1 MWKGRVSGQTGL
13 EAREVSMVGL
23 GGVVDNWMK
32 GRLYGMAF
40 VWLLV
45 LELFYWV
52 ECGFATFLSITR
64 HCTN

>member
-40 VWLLV
+40 VWLFWNYFTGWNVDL
-45 LELFYWV
+45 LLF
-52 ECGFATFLSITR
+52 SR
-64 HCTN
+64 